1 MISIRDIAGRCVGLT
16 GGFSVLRDF
25 YGYTTIPNPLSLV
38 RQARLLR
45 DGEHIIVHPKVGS
58 NPVNFTVDEMMD
70 AMRVV
75 FGDHGIAVIVRQ
87 TENLTLPTELQ
98 DVDVGTCRLGSV
110 TTEQTQL
117 FNNRNN
123 VGNNEIV
130 IYFVHDT
137 PGFDGCASH
146 PPNRPGAI
154 VAEDAQVW
162 VVAHEI
168 GHNLGLRHPDQASCN
183 CVSPPC
189 PPSMTDRLMTCTWLG
204 NVTNPP
210 PDLIQS
216 EVNTMINSPL
226 TVRCN

>member
-1 MISIRDIAGRCVGLT
+1 MDILL
-16 GGFSVLRDF
+16 SQ
-25 YGYTTIPNPLSLV
+25 NPLSLGTG
-38 RQARLLR
+38 RLRLLR
-45 DGEHIIVHPKVGS
+45 DGEHIIVHPKIGS

-87 TENLTLPTELQ
+87 TENLTLPPELQ
-98 DVDVGTCRLGSV
+98 DVDVGTCQLRSV

-130 IYFVHDT
+130 IYFIHDT

-154 VAEDAQVW
+154 RWQKDAQVW
-162 VVAHEI
+162 VIVHEI
-168 GHNLGLRHPDQASCN
+168 GHNLGLRHPDQASCG
-183 CVSPPC
+183 PP
-189 PPSMTDRLMTCTWLG
+189 PHQPSMTDRLMTCTWLG

-216 EVNTMINSPL
+216 EVNTMVNSPL
-226 TVRCN
+226 TTRCN